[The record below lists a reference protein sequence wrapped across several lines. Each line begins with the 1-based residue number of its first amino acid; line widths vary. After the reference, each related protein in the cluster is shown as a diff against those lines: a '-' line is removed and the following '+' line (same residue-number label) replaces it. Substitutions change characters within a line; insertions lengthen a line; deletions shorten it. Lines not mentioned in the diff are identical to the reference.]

1 MSAVSPEAF
10 TAQSLFQ
17 ASDAF
22 QGFTIIF
29 HWKIIIERECRS
41 AGAAAAGRRY
51 VNASRNILHILR
63 ATAGGGPRPEA
74 FHRSR
79 TKYSEAPAT
88 SGLPLNGQSTL
99 ALLPVPDGH

>member
-10 TAQSLFQ
+10 TARSLFQ

-51 VNASRNILHILR
+51 LAALR
-63 ATAGGGPRPEA
+63 PIRGAPRREMLFA
-74 FHRSR
+74 
-79 TKYSEAPAT
+79 
-88 SGLPLNGQSTL
+88 
-99 ALLPVPDGH
+99 